1 MSKFHWQHIDFTDG
15 SNPYISMKESDFKW
29 MQNHY
34 NLQPVA
40 NNMWL
45 ATEKRNTNKTTKKED
60 NNE

>member
-1 MSKFHWQHIDFTDG
+1 
-15 SNPYISMKESDFKW
+15 MKESDFKW

-40 NNMWL
+40 DNMWL
-45 ATEKRNTNKTTKKED
+45 ATEKRNTNKTAKKED